1 MQMSKMGVFFIP
13 LVWVAGDNS
22 ERGKEEAVWKKS
34 VWLYRILLQSS
45 LDLLD
50 DLDRTAVH
58 LIHMDTLTSPSM
70 PYLSEDLVIY
80 LGLD

>member
-1 MQMSKMGVFFIP
+1 M
-13 LVWVAGDNS
+13 
-22 ERGKEEAVWKKS
+22 RKKS
-34 VWLYRILLQSS
+34 VWVHHILLQRS

-50 DLDRTAVH
+50 DLDKAAVH

-70 PYLSEDLVIY
+70 PYLTEDQVIY

>member
-1 MQMSKMGVFFIP
+1 MISQGGGV
-13 LVWVAGDNS
+13 N
-22 ERGKEEAVWKKS
+22 ERPYGEGKKS
-34 VWLYRILLQSS
+34 VWLHHILSQSS

-50 DLDRTAVH
+50 DLDKAVVH

-70 PYLSEDLVIY
+70 PYLMEDQVIY

>member
-1 MQMSKMGVFFIP
+1 MRDCM
-13 LVWVAGDNS
+13 
-22 ERGKEEAVWKKS
+22 ERRGKKS
-34 VWLYRILLQSS
+34 VWLHHILSQSS

-50 DLDRTAVH
+50 DLDKAAVH

-70 PYLSEDLVIY
+70 PYLMEDQVIY